1 MRIVLVVP
9 ADARHPELTTYACRA
24 CGEVVTEVDRDGCP
38 GAPDRGREIYRGVS
52 TAECHRRANSFID
65 GKGRFTHDPRRA

>member
-1 MRIVLVVP
+1 MGNRAPPLLPCPKCGAAMRIVLVVP

-38 GAPDRGREIYRGVS
+38 GAPD
-52 TAECHRRANSFID
+52 
-65 GKGRFTHDPRRA
+65 